1 MKKNNLI
8 IFIILILF
16 FAMSCT
22 AENNSS
28 VGGIIISISNAISRG
43 IAPNISLDVDH
54 YIVSGNGPN
63 DQTFTVTLDSSEP
76 AYSNDE
82 LLAGNWT
89 ISVNAYNSNDIL
101 IGTGEES
108 VKITAGQSKEVSL
121 TVYECSGQ
129 GTINV
134 SLTVPT
140 NDEYIINI
148 QHLNNGLNY
157 DSANKTLTPDN
168 GKIETSFLINNGFHL
183 IRVICNNSNVRVPAP
198 VSLRLVKDDTINVS
212 LSASFLDGEVSVK
225 IDDKIIETPVF
236 QISVDKNTVSKNE
249 NVIATI
255 NSPDIA
261 VENWEF
267 QWYINGKNVIPS
279 EEGIFTFSEIGTYEI
294 SCLAINQNTRFVIS
308 SKATVMVT
316 E

>member
-168 GKIETSFLINNGFHL
+168 GKIETSFLINNCFHL

-198 VSLRLVKDDTINVS
+198 VSLR
-212 LSASFLDGEVSVK
+212 
-225 IDDKIIETPVF
+225 
-236 QISVDKNTVSKNE
+236 
-249 NVIATI
+249 
-255 NSPDIA
+255 
-261 VENWEF
+261 
-267 QWYINGKNVIPS
+267 
-279 EEGIFTFSEIGTYEI
+279 
-294 SCLAINQNTRFVIS
+294 
-308 SKATVMVT
+308 
-316 E
+316 